1 MGWFACFPVIL
12 ILALAMVALW
22 LRHRVRVVTND
33 RPGHWLRA
41 RFGRG
46 FGVGELARRLGVSAE
61 ELRAFEPEYRSAT
74 IPKRGGPY
82 RSPGARTLR
91 VPSRETK
98 ALQRRILER
107 LLRKLRV
114 HAAATGFERGRSI
127 VDNALPHAQKC
138 VVIKLDLVDFFQ
150 STSAARVHSYFRRI
164 GWSAEA
170 ATLLTRLCTDGGGL
184 PQGAPTSPAL
194 ANRVNFGFD
203 VCLERM
209 AKFRKGVYTRY
220 ADDITFS
227 FPKDY
232 PKRMRGI
239 VQVVC
244 RVARRHGYRVHKRT
258 KLAIR
263 RRHQQQL
270 VTGLVVNDGVR
281 LPRKM
286 RRWLRAVEH
295 RLATNG
301 TCTLQETQLEGWR
314 AYARMVARQAQRTC
328 LWKVTQEPDDGPA
341 R

>member
-12 ILALAMVALW
+12 ILALAMIALW
-22 LRHRVRVVTND
+22 LRHRLRVVTND
-33 RPGHWLRA
+33 RPRHWLRV

-46 FGVGELARRLGVSAE
+46 RGVEELARRLGVAAE
-61 ELRAFEPEYRSAT
+61 ELRGFEPEYTSAT

-82 RSPGARTLR
+82 RSPGRRTLR

-98 ALQRRILER
+98 ALQRRILKR

-127 VDNALPHAQKC
+127 VDNALPHAHQC

-150 STSAARVHSYFRRI
+150 STSAARVQSYFQRI
-164 GWSAEA
+164 GWDAEA
-170 ATLLTRLCTDGGGL
+170 AALLTRLCTDAGGL

-203 VCLERM
+203 ARLERI
-209 AKFRKGVYTRY
+209 AKSRKGVYTRY

-232 PKRMRGI
+232 PKKMRGI
-239 VQVVC
+239 VQLVC
-244 RVARRHGYRVHKRT
+244 RAARRRGYRVHKRT
-258 KLAIR
+258 KLVIR

-295 RLATNG
+295 RRATTG
-301 TCTLQETQLEGWR
+301 TCTLRDAQLDGWR
-314 AYARMVARQAQRTC
+314 AYARMVERA
-328 LWKVTQEPDDGPA
+328 
-341 R
+341 

>member
-1 MGWFACFPVIL
+1 MGWFACIPLVL
-12 ILALAMVALW
+12 IIALAIVGLW
-22 LRHRVRVVTND
+22 LRHRIRVVTND
-33 RPGHWLRA
+33 RPGQWLRA
-41 RFGRG
+41 RFGKG
-46 FGVGELARRLGVSAE
+46 LGVEELARRLGLPVE
-61 ELRAFEPEYRSAT
+61 ELRAFEPEYTSAT

-82 RSPGARTLR
+82 RSPGTRTLR

-98 ALQRRILER
+98 ALQRRILKR

-114 HAAATGFERGRSI
+114 HSAATGFERGRSI
-127 VDNALPHAQKC
+127 VDNALVHARQC

-150 STSAARVHSYFRRI
+150 STSAARVQKYFQRI
-164 GWSAEA
+164 GWDAEA
-170 ATLLTRLCTDGGGL
+170 AALLTRLCTDGGGL

-203 VCLERM
+203 IRLERI
-209 AKFRKGVYTRY
+209 AKSRKGIYTRY

-232 PKRMRGI
+232 PKKTRGI
-239 VQVVC
+239 VQLVC
-244 RVARRHGYRVHKRT
+244 SAARRHGYRVHKRT

-281 LPRKM
+281 LPRKT

-295 RLATNG
+295 RMTTTG
-301 TCTLQETQLEGWR
+301 TCTLQERQLDGWR
-314 AYARMVARQAQRTC
+314 AYARMVERA
-328 LWKVTQEPDDGPA
+328 
-341 R
+341 